1 MKFLVPLLLPLT
13 SWYIAAQLLITPLS
27 ESEVE
32 TQSTCKNHKIS
43 AKQKRVLGKRDT
55 RRPPPVDGR
64 LLVCIGGD
72 VVDMITV
79 MMNQAAARRPNT
91 TATILNS
98 EILRNTNDMADLFRQ
113 DPSVSGVQAV
123 FLV

>member
-1 MKFLVPLLLPLT
+1 
-13 SWYIAAQLLITPLS
+13 
-27 ESEVE
+27 
-32 TQSTCKNHKIS
+32 
-43 AKQKRVLGKRDT
+43 
-55 RRPPPVDGR
+55 
-64 LLVCIGGD
+64 
-72 VVDMITV
+72 MITV